1 MKLTSEERN
10 ILISIVLAVCVG
22 LLINIFFSYNKKI
35 QINDSISMPLLV
47 NINTA
52 TAEEL
57 DKLPGVGKTI
67 AERIVTLRQERG
79 EYKTINDLKKVK
91 GITAKKLQ
99 KLQKYIITDT
109 SK

>member
-1 MKLTSEERN
+1 
-10 ILISIVLAVCVG
+10 
-22 LLINIFFSYNKKI
+22 
-35 QINDSISMPLLV
+35 MPLLV